1 MRKQK
6 ILIVLFAGSLVLPGV
21 VWAGFS
27 GRFDT
32 ENNENRKLA
41 EFPEVN
47 LESLGDFPEQFEA
60 YYKDHVP
67 FKNDLVKFC
76 NFIDTEFFRN
86 TKIGDVV
93 IGEDNW
99 LFYLPEKMPWQIT
112 RKPMCIHWNKVRK
125 LHPELQKYGTGSWTG
140 V

>member
-27 GRFDT
+27 SRFDM

-47 LESLGDFPEQFEA
+47 LGALGDFPEQFEA
-60 YYKDHVP
+60 YYCLLYTSPSPRD
-67 FKNDLVKFC
+67 
-76 NFIDTEFFRN
+76 
-86 TKIGDVV
+86 
-93 IGEDNW
+93 
-99 LFYLPEKMPWQIT
+99 
-112 RKPMCIHWNKVRK
+112 
-125 LHPELQKYGTGSWTG
+125 
-140 V
+140 